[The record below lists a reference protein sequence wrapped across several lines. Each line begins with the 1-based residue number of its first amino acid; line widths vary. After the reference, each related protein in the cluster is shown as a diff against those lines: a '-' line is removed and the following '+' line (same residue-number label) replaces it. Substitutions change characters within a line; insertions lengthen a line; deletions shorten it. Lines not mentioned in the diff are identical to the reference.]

1 MAVRLL
7 CSLIKKSNRS
17 AYLRSQSRTSS
28 NSFLPASY
36 LTICLHLSRF
46 YCHIHLPSSFS
57 FGLKLKTVPRCSY
70 VLRMQYFFSRVT
82 AKRLKE
88 GDTMMGQQVARIVES
103 KNADLP
109 TGTVVL
115 ASSGW
120 TMHSISDGKDL
131 EKLPTEWPDTIP
143 LSLALGT
150 IGMTGLT
157 AYFGLLDICGV
168 KGGETVMVNAASGAV
183 GSVVGQIAKLKGCKV
198 VGAVGS
204 DEKVAYLQELGFD
217 VVFNYKTVESLE
229 ETLKKASPDGYDCY
243 FDNVGG
249 EFSNTVISQMKKY
262 GRIALCGAISTYNRT
277 GPLPPGPPPEIV
289 IYQELRMEGFTVL
302 RWQGDVRQKALK
314 DLLKWVSEGKIQC
327 KEYIIEGF
335 ENMPAAFMGM
345 LKGDNLGKTI
355 VKA

>member
-1 MAVRLL
+1 MHIGTHRHAHTQTHTDFQDPGFPPVTSGPGSHSPGAAPPWGGPTLSWT
-7 CSLIKKSNRS
+7 CHNPVPGIP
-17 AYLRSQSRTSS
+17 AAQSQ
-28 NSFLPASY
+28 
-36 LTICLHLSRF
+36 
-46 YCHIHLPSSFS
+46 LPSPDSGTLGLLSFRMVHAKRWT
-57 FGLKLKTVPRCSY
+57 LKKHFVGSPTNSDFELKTAELPPLKNGE
-70 VLRMQYFFSRVT
+70 VLLEALFLTVDPYMRVA
-82 AKRLKE
+82 AKRVKE

-120 TMHSISDGKDL
+120 TTHSISDGKGL

-150 IGMTGLT
+150 VGMTGLT

-262 GRIALCGAISTYNRT
+262 GRIAICGAISTYNRT
-277 GPLPPGPPPEIV
+277 GPLPPG
-289 IYQELRMEGFTVL
+289 
-302 RWQGDVRQKALK
+302 
-314 DLLKWVSEGKIQC
+314 
-327 KEYIIEGF
+327 
-335 ENMPAAFMGM
+335 
-345 LKGDNLGKTI
+345 
-355 VKA
+355 